1 MTQKFLRIKNGFWL
15 SLEKLVGIEMND
27 ERKEIEFFYVGG
39 SFRFK
44 SYELDL
50 EQIFKNL
57 EEIDVRKVEK
67 NEQLL

>member
-57 EEIDVRKVEK
+57 EEIDVRMVEK